1 MVLSYWRG
9 SARSDG
15 TGQLFDLSQRTEYVA
30 GSLGFARFCI
40 RSQACTVASRCL
52 LKEKIVAV
60 AIDQYA
66 VHLAK
71 QEQLE
76 QVIPAPEQTPAG
88 ISLETKDAEIS

>member
-30 GSLGFARFCI
+30 GSLGFPRFCI

-66 VHLAK
+66 AHLAK

-76 QVIPAPEQTPAG
+76 QVIPAPEQTPVG
-88 ISLETKDAEIS
+88 IN